1 MNWGNDSLALSFSF
15 NLEGRTKVK
24 DWEEFN
30 ESSQG
35 ELKNST
41 RHSKMLLHLTKTR
54 LCAAS
59 MFCLH
64 VMRLVAAYIK
74 KRQNYFPVFS
84 SCVNIWICPSVF
96 RTRSQMLS
104 LSVIHCLSVQP
115 GRCGVTEWLWL
126 DQTSWLL
133 KCRTTFH
140 SVSKHNLQTD

>member
-1 MNWGNDSLALSFSF
+1 MNRGNDSLALSFSF

-35 ELKNST
+35 ELKNAT
-41 RHSKMLLHLTKTR
+41 RHSEMLLHLTKTR

-74 KRQNYFPVFS
+74 KRQNSSSVFS

-104 LSVIHCLSVQP
+104 LSVIHCLPVQR

-140 SVSKHNLQTD
+140 SVSKHNPQTD